1 MVKYFKTISN
11 IITGHVFRNKI
22 PYNTDGNINLLNM
35 DAISTAGIVRIS
47 ENDIKKIQLDD
58 IKPEEIIMPGDILF
72 KAKGLNNT
80 AVLIDSIP
88 ANTTVTAS
96 CHIIRVT
103 DKNFLPEYVCSW
115 LNSAAAKNHFSKGA
129 GQATGVTIAN
139 VSKATLE
146 SLEIP
151 LIPLKNQ
158 KLISDIEECAKQ
170 VYDLSIKIADNK
182 NLLYRAIIEKELQK
196 ESNGNIE
203 NIKNDIIYDPACGSG
218 SLLIQNIKNIRR

>member
-1 MVKYFKTISN
+1 MIKYFKNISI
-11 IITGHVFRNKI
+11 IITGHVFRSKI
-22 PYNTDGNINLLNM
+22 PYNTDGNLNLLSM
-35 DAISTAGIVRIS
+35 DAISTGGIVRIQ
-47 ENDIKKIQLDD
+47 EEDIKKIQLNN
-58 IKPEEIIMPGDILF
+58 IKSEEIIMPGDILF

-80 AVLIDSIP
+80 AVLIDSVP

-103 DKNFLPEYVCSW
+103 DKNLLPEYVCSW
-115 LNSAAAKNHFSKGA
+115 LNSTAAKNHFSKGA

-158 KLISDIEECAKQ
+158 KLISNIEECAKQ
-170 VYDLSIKIADNK
+170 EKELSIKIADVK
-182 NLLYRAIIEKELQK
+182 NLLYRAFIERELQK
-196 ESNGNIE
+196 ASKGNTE
-203 NIKNDIIYDPACGSG
+203 NITIYDPACGSG
-218 SLLIQNIKNIRR
+218 SFLINKTHNRR

>member
-11 IITGHVFRNKI
+11 IITGHVFRSKI
-22 PYNTDGNINLLNM
+22 PYNTDGNFNLLSM
-35 DAISTAGIVRIS
+35 EAISTAGIVHIS
-47 ENDIKKIQLDD
+47 EEDIKKIQLND

-88 ANTTVTAS
+88 PNTTVTAS
-96 CHIIRVT
+96 CHIIRVV

-146 SLEIP
+146 TLEIP
-151 LIPLKNQ
+151 LLPLKNQ
-158 KLISDIEECAKQ
+158 KLISEIEECSKQ
-170 VYDLSIKIADNK
+170 EKELLLKIAEKKEMLN
-182 NLLYRAIIEKELQK
+182 RAIIEKELQK
-196 ESNGNIE
+196 
-203 NIKNDIIYDPACGSG
+203 Y
-218 SLLIQNIKNIRR
+218 

>member
-1 MVKYFKTISN
+1 MVKYFKNIST
-11 IITGHVFRNKI
+11 IITGHVFRSKI

-35 DAISTAGIVRIS
+35 DAISIAGIVCIS
-47 ENDIKKIQLDD
+47 ENDIKKIQLND

-80 AVLIDSIP
+80 AVLIDTIP
-88 ANTTVTAS
+88 PNTTVTAS

-103 DKNFLPEYVCSW
+103 DKNFLPEYVCIW
-115 LNSAAAKNHFSKGA
+115 LNSAAAKKHFSKGA

-158 KLISDIEECAKQ
+158 KLISEIEECSKQ
-170 VYDLSIKIADNK
+170 EKELRLKIAEKKD
-182 NLLYRAIIEKELQK
+182 LLNRAIIEKELQK
-196 ESNGNIE
+196 
-203 NIKNDIIYDPACGSG
+203 Y
-218 SLLIQNIKNIRR
+218 

>member
-47 ENDIKKIQLDD
+47 ENDIKKIQLGD

-80 AVLIDSIP
+80 AVLIDSIS

-115 LNSAAAKNHFSKGA
+115 LNSAVAKKHFSKSS

-151 LIPLKNQ
+151 LILLKNQ
-158 KLISDIEECAKQ
+158 KLISEIEECSKQ
-170 VYDLSIKIADNK
+170 EKELLLKIAEKKEMLN
-182 NLLYRAIIEKELQK
+182 RAIIEKELQK
-196 ESNGNIE
+196 
-203 NIKNDIIYDPACGSG
+203 Y
-218 SLLIQNIKNIRR
+218 

>member
-11 IITGHVFRNKI
+11 IITGHVFRSKI

-35 DAISTAGIVRIS
+35 DAISIAGIVHIS

-115 LNSAAAKNHFSKGA
+115 LNSALAKNHFSKGA

-151 LIPLKNQ
+151 GIPIKEQ
-158 KLISDIEECAKQ
+158 KLISKIEACAKQ
-170 VYDLSIKIADNK
+170 EKELQLKIADKKEN
-182 NLLYRAIIEKELQK
+182 LYRAIIEKELQK
-196 ESNGNIE
+196 
-203 NIKNDIIYDPACGSG
+203 Y
-218 SLLIQNIKNIRR
+218 

>member
-11 IITGHVFRNKI
+11 IITGHVFRSKI

-115 LNSAAAKNHFSKGA
+115 LNSAAAKKHFSKSS

-158 KLISDIEECAKQ
+158 KLISEIEECSKQ
-170 VYDLSIKIADNK
+170 EKELLLKIAEKKEMLN
-182 NLLYRAIIEKELQK
+182 RAIIEKELQK
-196 ESNGNIE
+196 
-203 NIKNDIIYDPACGSG
+203 Y
-218 SLLIQNIKNIRR
+218 

>member
-11 IITGHVFRNKI
+11 IITGHVFRSKI
-22 PYNTDGNINLLNM
+22 PYNTDGNFNLLNM
-35 DAISTAGIVRIS
+35 EAISTAGIVHIS
-47 ENDIKKIQLDD
+47 EEDIKKIQLND

-88 ANTTVTAS
+88 PNTTVTAS
-96 CHIIRVT
+96 CHIIRVV

-146 SLEIP
+146 TLEIP
-151 LIPLKNQ
+151 LLPLKNQ
-158 KLISDIEECAKQ
+158 KLISEIEECSKQ
-170 VYDLSIKIADNK
+170 EKELLLKIAEKKEMLN
-182 NLLYRAIIEKELQK
+182 RAIIEKELQGVNK
-196 ESNGNIE
+196 
-203 NIKNDIIYDPACGSG
+203 KY
-218 SLLIQNIKNIRR
+218 

>member
-11 IITGHVFRNKI
+11 IITGHVFRSKI
-22 PYNTDGNINLLNM
+22 PYNTDGNFNLLNM
-35 DAISTAGIVRIS
+35 EAISTAGIVHIS
-47 ENDIKKIQLDD
+47 EEDIKKIQLND
-58 IKPEEIIMPGDILF
+58 IKPKEIIMPGDILF

-88 ANTTVTAS
+88 QNTTVTAS
-96 CHIIRVT
+96 CHIIRVV

-146 SLEIP
+146 TLEIP
-151 LIPLKNQ
+151 LLPLKNQ
-158 KLISDIEECAKQ
+158 KLISEIEECSKQ
-170 VYDLSIKIADNK
+170 EKELLLKIAEKKEMLN
-182 NLLYRAIIEKELQK
+182 RAIIEKELQK
-196 ESNGNIE
+196 
-203 NIKNDIIYDPACGSG
+203 Y
-218 SLLIQNIKNIRR
+218 

>member
-1 MVKYFKTISN
+1 MINLFKNIST
-11 IITGHVFRNKI
+11 IITGHVFRSKI

-47 ENDIKKIQLDD
+47 EENIKKIQLNN

-80 AVLIDSIP
+80 AVLIGSITP
-88 ANTTVTAS
+88 NTTVTAS
-96 CHIIRVT
+96 CHIIRVV

-146 SLEIP
+146 TLEIP
-151 LIPLKNQ
+151 LLPLKNQ
-158 KLISDIEECAKQ
+158 KLISEIEECSKQ
-170 VYDLSIKIADNK
+170 EKELLLKIAEKKEMLN
-182 NLLYRAIIEKELQK
+182 RAIIEKELQK
-196 ESNGNIE
+196 
-203 NIKNDIIYDPACGSG
+203 Y
-218 SLLIQNIKNIRR
+218 

>member
-1 MVKYFKTISN
+1 MAIYFKSISN
-11 IITGHVFRNKI
+11 IITGHVFRSKI
-22 PYNTDGNINLLNM
+22 PYNTDGNLNLLNM

-47 ENDIKKIQLDD
+47 EEDLKKIQLNNV
-58 IKPEEIIMPGDILF
+58 KPEEIIMPGDILF

-88 ANTTVTAS
+88 LNTTVTAS

-115 LNSAAAKNHFSKGA
+115 LNSKAAKRHFSKGA
-129 GQATGVTIAN
+129 GQATGITVAN

-158 KLISDIEECAKQ
+158 KLISNIEECAKQ
-170 VYDLSIKIADNK
+170 EMALSIKIADNK

-196 ESNGNIE
+196 
-203 NIKNDIIYDPACGSG
+203 Y
-218 SLLIQNIKNIRR
+218 

>member
-1 MVKYFKTISN
+1 MINYFKNIST
-11 IITGHVFRNKI
+11 IITGHVFRSKI
-22 PYNTDGNINLLNM
+22 PYNIGGNINLLNM
-35 DAISTAGIVRIS
+35 DAVSTAGVVRIS
-47 ENDIKKIQLDD
+47 EEDIKKIQLDD

-80 AVLIDSIP
+80 AVLIESIP
-88 ANTTVTAS
+88 PKTTVTAS

-103 DKNFLPEYVCSW
+103 DKNFLSEYVCTW
-115 LNSAAAKNHFSKGA
+115 LNSAAAKKHFSKGA

-158 KLISDIEECAKQ
+158 KLISEIEECSKQ
-170 VYDLSIKIADNK
+170 EKELRLKIAEKKD
-182 NLLYRAIIEKELQK
+182 LLNRAIIEKELQK
-196 ESNGNIE
+196 
-203 NIKNDIIYDPACGSG
+203 Y
-218 SLLIQNIKNIRR
+218 

>member
-1 MVKYFKTISN
+1 
-11 IITGHVFRNKI
+11 
-22 PYNTDGNINLLNM
+22 M

-47 ENDIKKIQLDD
+47 EENIKKIQLDD

-80 AVLIDSIP
+80 AVLIGSIP
-88 ANTTVTAS
+88 SNTTVTAS
-96 CHIIRVT
+96 CHIIRVV

-146 SLEIP
+146 TLEIP
-151 LIPLKNQ
+151 LLPLKNQ
-158 KLISDIEECAKQ
+158 KLISEIEECSKQ
-170 VYDLSIKIADNK
+170 EKELLLKIAEKKEMLN
-182 NLLYRAIIEKELQK
+182 RAIIEKELQK
-196 ESNGNIE
+196 
-203 NIKNDIIYDPACGSG
+203 Y
-218 SLLIQNIKNIRR
+218 

>member
-1 MVKYFKTISN
+1 MVFQFKNISN
-11 IITGHVFRNKI
+11 IITGHVFRSKI
-22 PYNTDGNINLLNM
+22 PYNTGGNINLLNM

-47 ENDIKKIQLDD
+47 EENIKKIQLNN
-58 IKPEEIIMPGDILF
+58 IKPEEIIMPEDILF

-88 ANTTVTAS
+88 PNTTVTAS
-96 CHIIRVT
+96 CHIIRVV

-146 SLEIP
+146 TLEIP
-151 LIPLKNQ
+151 LLPLKNQ
-158 KLISDIEECAKQ
+158 KLISEIEECSKQ
-170 VYDLSIKIADNK
+170 EKELLLKIAEKKEVLN
-182 NLLYRAIIEKELQK
+182 RATIEKELQK
-196 ESNGNIE
+196 
-203 NIKNDIIYDPACGSG
+203 Y
-218 SLLIQNIKNIRR
+218 

>member
-1 MVKYFKTISN
+1 MVKYFKNISN
-11 IITGHVFRNKI
+11 IITGHVFRSKI

-35 DAISTAGIVRIS
+35 DAISIAGIVCIS
-47 ENDIKKIQLDD
+47 ENDIKKIQLND

-80 AVLIDSIP
+80 AVLIDTIP
-88 ANTTVTAS
+88 PNTTVTAS

-115 LNSAAAKNHFSKGA
+115 LNSAAAKKHFSKGA

-151 LIPLKNQ
+151 SIPVKEQ
-158 KLISDIEECAKQ
+158 KLIAGIEELASQEKE
-170 VYDLSIKIADNK
+170 LRLKIAEKKD
-182 NLLYRAIIEKELQK
+182 LLNRAIIEKELQK
-196 ESNGNIE
+196 
-203 NIKNDIIYDPACGSG
+203 Y
-218 SLLIQNIKNIRR
+218 

>member
-11 IITGHVFRNKI
+11 IITGHVFRSKI
-22 PYNTDGNINLLNM
+22 PYNTDGNFNLLNM
-35 DAISTAGIVRIS
+35 EAISTAGIVHIS
-47 ENDIKKIQLDD
+47 EEDIKKIQLND

-80 AVLIDSIP
+80 TVLIDSIP
-88 ANTTVTAS
+88 PNTTVTAS
-96 CHIIRVT
+96 CHIIRVV

-146 SLEIP
+146 TLEIP
-151 LIPLKNQ
+151 LLPLKNQ
-158 KLISDIEECAKQ
+158 KLISEIEECSKQ
-170 VYDLSIKIADNK
+170 EKELLLKIAEKKEMLN
-182 NLLYRAIIEKELQK
+182 RAIIEKELQK
-196 ESNGNIE
+196 
-203 NIKNDIIYDPACGSG
+203 Y
-218 SLLIQNIKNIRR
+218 

>member
-11 IITGHVFRNKI
+11 IITGHVFRSKI
-22 PYNTDGNINLLNM
+22 PYNTDGNFNLLNM
-35 DAISTAGIVRIS
+35 EAISTAGIVHIS
-47 ENDIKKIQLDD
+47 EEDIKKIQLNN
-58 IKPEEIIMPGDILF
+58 IKPEEIIMSGDILF

-88 ANTTVTAS
+88 PNTTVTAS

-103 DKNFLPEYVCSW
+103 NKNFLPEYVCSW

-146 SLEIP
+146 TLEIP
-151 LIPLKNQ
+151 LLPLKNQ
-158 KLISDIEECAKQ
+158 KLISEIEECSKQ
-170 VYDLSIKIADNK
+170 EKELLLKIAEKKEMLN
-182 NLLYRAIIEKELQK
+182 RAIIEKELQK
-196 ESNGNIE
+196 
-203 NIKNDIIYDPACGSG
+203 Y
-218 SLLIQNIKNIRR
+218 

>member
-1 MVKYFKTISN
+1 MIFQFKNIPN
-11 IITGHVFRNKI
+11 IITGHVFRSKI
-22 PYNTDGNINLLNM
+22 PYNTGGNINLLNM
-35 DAISTAGIVRIS
+35 DAISTAGTVRIS
-47 ENDIKKIQLDD
+47 EEDIKKIQLDD

-88 ANTTVTAS
+88 PNTTVTAS
-96 CHIIRVT
+96 CHIIRVV

-115 LNSAAAKNHFSKGA
+115 LNSAAAKKHFSKGA
-129 GQATGVTIAN
+129 GQATGLTIAN

-158 KLISDIEECAKQ
+158 KLISEIEECSKQ
-170 VYDLSIKIADNK
+170 EKELRLKIAERKDKLN
-182 NLLYRAIIEKELQK
+182 RAIIEKELQK
-196 ESNGNIE
+196 
-203 NIKNDIIYDPACGSG
+203 Y
-218 SLLIQNIKNIRR
+218 

>member
-11 IITGHVFRNKI
+11 IITGHVFRSKI

-35 DAISTAGIVRIS
+35 DAISTAGIVHIS

-80 AVLIDSIP
+80 AVLINSIP
-88 ANTTVTAS
+88 SNTTVTAS

-115 LNSAAAKNHFSKGA
+115 LNSAIAKNHFSKGA

-139 VSKATLE
+139 VSKTTLE
-146 SLEIP
+146 TLEIP
-151 LIPLKNQ
+151 SIPLKTQ
-158 KLISDIEECAKQ
+158 KLISNIEECAKQ
-170 VYDLSIKIADNK
+170 EKELSIKIADNK

-196 ESNGNIE
+196 
-203 NIKNDIIYDPACGSG
+203 Y
-218 SLLIQNIKNIRR
+218 

>member
-1 MVKYFKTISN
+1 MIYHFKNIST
-11 IITGHVFRNKI
+11 IITGHVFRSKI
-22 PYNTDGNINLLNM
+22 PYNADGNINLLNM
-35 DAISTAGIVRIS
+35 DAISTAGMVCILE
-47 ENDIKKIQLDD
+47 ENIKRIQLDA
-58 IKPEEIIMPGDILF
+58 IKPEEFIMPGDILF

-88 ANTTVTAS
+88 QNTTVTAS

-146 SLEIP
+146 VLKIP

-158 KLISDIEECAKQ
+158 KLISNIEKCAKREKE
-170 VYDLSIKIADNK
+170 LSIKIADNK
-182 NLLYRAIIEKELQK
+182 NLLYRAIIEKELQGVNK
-196 ESNGNIE
+196 
-203 NIKNDIIYDPACGSG
+203 KY
-218 SLLIQNIKNIRR
+218 

>member
-11 IITGHVFRNKI
+11 IITGHVFRSKI
-22 PYNTDGNINLLNM
+22 PYNTDGNFNLLNM
-35 DAISTAGIVRIS
+35 EAISTAGIVRIS
-47 ENDIKKIQLDD
+47 EENIKKIQLNN

-88 ANTTVTAS
+88 SNTTVTAS

-103 DKNFLPEYVCSW
+103 NKNFLPEYVCSW

-146 SLEIP
+146 TLEIP
-151 LIPLKNQ
+151 LLPLKNQ
-158 KLISDIEECAKQ
+158 KLISEIEECSKQ
-170 VYDLSIKIADNK
+170 EKELLLKIAEKKEMLN
-182 NLLYRAIIEKELQK
+182 RAIIEKELQK
-196 ESNGNIE
+196 
-203 NIKNDIIYDPACGSG
+203 Y
-218 SLLIQNIKNIRR
+218 

>member
-115 LNSAAAKNHFSKGA
+115 LNSAAAKKHFSKSS

-151 LIPLKNQ
+151 LILLKNQ
-158 KLISDIEECAKQ
+158 KLISEIEECSKQ
-170 VYDLSIKIADNK
+170 EKELLLKIAEKKEMLN
-182 NLLYRAIIEKELQK
+182 RAIIEKELQK
-196 ESNGNIE
+196 
-203 NIKNDIIYDPACGSG
+203 Y
-218 SLLIQNIKNIRR
+218 

>member
-1 MVKYFKTISN
+1 MVKYFKNISN
-11 IITGHVFRNKI
+11 IVTGHVFRSKI

-35 DAISTAGIVRIS
+35 DAISIAGIVCIS
-47 ENDIKKIQLDD
+47 ENDIKKIQLND

-80 AVLIDSIP
+80 AVLIDTIP
-88 ANTTVTAS
+88 PNTTVTAS

-103 DKNFLPEYVCSW
+103 DKNFLPEYVCTW
-115 LNSAAAKNHFSKGA
+115 LNSVAAKKHFSKGA

-158 KLISDIEECAKQ
+158 KLISEIEECSKQ
-170 VYDLSIKIADNK
+170 EKELRLKIAEKKD
-182 NLLYRAIIEKELQK
+182 LLNRAIIEKELQK
-196 ESNGNIE
+196 
-203 NIKNDIIYDPACGSG
+203 Y
-218 SLLIQNIKNIRR
+218 

>member
-1 MVKYFKTISN
+1 MKTNLKTITN

-22 PYNTDGNINLLNM
+22 EYSTDGNINLLNM
-35 DAISTAGIVRIS
+35 DSIATTGHVSLDT
-47 ENDIKKIQLDD
+47 NDIKRVVVSDVKDG
-58 IKPEEIIMPGDILF
+58 EIIMPGDILF

-115 LNSAAAKNHFSKGA
+115 LNGAIAKNHFSKGA

-151 LIPLKNQ
+151 GIPIKEQ
-158 KLISDIEECAKQ
+158 KLISKIEACAKQ
-170 VYDLSIKIADNK
+170 EKELQLKIADKKEN
-182 NLLYRAIIEKELQK
+182 LYRAIIEKELQK
-196 ESNGNIE
+196 
-203 NIKNDIIYDPACGSG
+203 Y
-218 SLLIQNIKNIRR
+218 

>member
-1 MVKYFKTISN
+1 MVNHFKNIST
-11 IITGHVFRNKI
+11 IITGHVFRSKI
-22 PYNTDGNINLLNM
+22 PYNTGGNINLLNM
-35 DAISTAGIVRIS
+35 DAISTAGTVHIS
-47 ENDIKKIQLDD
+47 EEDIKKIQLND
-58 IKPEEIIMPGDILF
+58 IKPEEIIMLGDILF

-88 ANTTVTAS
+88 PNTTVTAS

-103 DKNFLPEYVCSW
+103 NKNFLPEYVCSW
-115 LNSAAAKNHFSKGA
+115 LNSAAAKNHFSKNA
-129 GQATGVTIAN
+129 GQATGLTIAN

-158 KLISDIEECAKQ
+158 KLISNIEECAKQ
-170 VYDLSIKIADNK
+170 EKELSIQIADNK

-196 ESNGNIE
+196 
-203 NIKNDIIYDPACGSG
+203 Y
-218 SLLIQNIKNIRR
+218 

>member
-1 MVKYFKTISN
+1 MAICFKNISK
-11 IITGHVFRNKI
+11 IITGHVFRSKI
-22 PYNTDGNINLLNM
+22 PYNTEGNLNLLNM

-47 ENDIKKIQLDD
+47 EEDTKKIRLNDL
-58 IKPEEIIMPGDILF
+58 KPDEVIMPGDILF
-72 KAKGLNNT
+72 KSKGLNNT

-88 ANTTVTAS
+88 PNTTVTAS

-103 DKNFLPEYVCSW
+103 DKNFLPEYVCTW
-115 LNSAAAKNHFSKGA
+115 LNSAAAKKHFSKCA

-151 LIPLKNQ
+151 LIPQKNQ
-158 KLISDIEECAKQ
+158 KLISNIEECAKQ
-170 VYDLSIKIADNK
+170 EMALSIKIADDK

-196 ESNGNIE
+196 
-203 NIKNDIIYDPACGSG
+203 Y
-218 SLLIQNIKNIRR
+218 

>member
-1 MVKYFKTISN
+1 MINYFKNIST
-11 IITGHVFRNKI
+11 IITGHVFRSKI
-22 PYNTDGNINLLNM
+22 PYNIGGNINLLNM
-35 DAISTAGIVRIS
+35 DAISIAGIVCIS
-47 ENDIKKIQLDD
+47 ENDIKKIQLND
-58 IKPEEIIMPGDILF
+58 IKLEEIIMPGDILF

-88 ANTTVTAS
+88 PNTTVTAS

-103 DKNFLPEYVCSW
+103 DKNFLPEYVCTW

-158 KLISDIEECAKQ
+158 KLISEIEECSKQ
-170 VYDLSIKIADNK
+170 EKELLLKIAEEKERLN
-182 NLLYRAIIEKELQK
+182 RAIIEKELQK
-196 ESNGNIE
+196 
-203 NIKNDIIYDPACGSG
+203 Y
-218 SLLIQNIKNIRR
+218 